1 MGLEVYRCDPKKNA
15 LCRKTLC
22 QKECF
27 MTTNKTAAKDDKVYK
42 FNKETGKYEEV
53 DK

>member
-1 MGLEVYRCDPKKNA
+1 
-15 LCRKTLC
+15 
-22 QKECF
+22 